1 MEEGLNL
8 TPILIPLLAILVG
21 WAIGFFDSNLRTSK
35 KIKQA
40 EDSAKAAIE
49 AAERKTAQVQASAPT
64 ANASDGDPG
73 LMRIRNENG
82 RLTLDLDG
90 ARMNTS
96 ALTAEQRKRL
106 IDMLTAIRPWLEG
119 KPASPPPAQP
129 TPPSQPA
136 PAAGASPTPPPRS
149 VQPASATRPVPT
161 AKRNVEEPEA
171 VPTSIVG
178 QINMILQARIAHT
191 PLATPGI
198 ILLESPTGGVNVYIG
213 MEKYEGVDAVPDEEV
228 KSAIRAAIAEWE
240 TKFTPG
246 L

>member
-8 TPILIPLLAILVG
+8 TPILIPLLALFVG

-40 EDSAKAAIE
+40 EDSAKAAM
-49 AAERKTAQVQASAPT
+49 APSPA
-64 ANASDGDPG
+64 ANASVGDPG

-82 RLTLDLDG
+82 HLTLELDG
-90 ARMNTS
+90 VRMNTS

-119 KPASPPPAQP
+119 KPASPPP
-129 TPPSQPA
+129 TVPSQPA
-136 PAAGASPTPPPRS
+136 PVTAPQAVSSAPPPGP
-149 VQPASATRPVPT
+149 VPAASAARPTPT
-161 AKRNVEEPEA
+161 AKRREEEPEA
-171 VPTSIVG
+171 LPTSIVG
-178 QINMILQARIAHT
+178 QINMVLQARIAHT

-198 ILLESPTGGVNVYIG
+198 VLLESPTGGVNVYIG
-213 MEKYEGVDAVPDEEV
+213 VEKYEGVDAVPNEEV
-228 KSAIRAAIAEWE
+228 KAAIRAAIAEWE